1 MGPAIL
7 TQQLADRLANIQV
20 LTYEHFG
27 VMGIPQDKKLIKD
40 MEEWAADQLRKTSW
54 FHLIDKDAI
63 LYADEVYN
71 AHFIAHIASIEC
83 GYSDIPSEVNEH
95 GE

>member
-7 TQQLADRLANIQV
+7 TEQLADRLANIQV

-40 MEEWAADQLRKTSW
+40 MEKWAVDQLRKISW
-54 FHLIDKDAI
+54 FDLIDRQVI
-63 LYADEVYN
+63 LCADEQYN
-71 AHFIAHIASIEC
+71 AHFIAEVAANEC
-83 GYSDIPSEVNEH
+83 GFGTLNEVH
-95 GE
+95 DGEN